1 MSLSIEVARTK
12 RFPAA
17 CATCSAACFK
27 KKMMLGIN
35 EYHGSSAEAN
45 YVSERESM
53 IAKSKQTAELPT
65 GLDEILNT
73 HSLRS
78 S

>member
-17 CATCSAACFK
+17 CATCSPVCFK
-27 KKMMLGIN
+27 KKTMLGIN
-35 EYHGSSAEAN
+35 KYHGSSAEAN

-53 IAKSKQTAELPT
+53 FAKSKQQIQQTAAFDRDLME
-65 GLDEILNT
+65 
-73 HSLRS
+73 S
-78 S
+78 